1 MVEHSTSILS
11 KYQEFSNIFEKRNVN
26 RLSKHQ
32 SYDCPID
39 IQDGACPPFGLIYRL
54 SEPEFDTLHAYINE
68 NLMKGFIHH
77 SKSTVGA
84 PIPFVKQKGNDPQ
97 SLPTTFYSKAFGSPL
112 ARTSVLDNWST
123 RGLQPSAYPFER
135 RMEDDVQNP
144 IRVVW
149 VVCHAIWA
157 NQRPCHI
164 PTQDEW

>member
-1 MVEHSTSILS
+1 MGKANNNFKVVHVIGTSPGQVKLEDDHPAQATTMVEHSTSILS

-54 SEPEFDTLHAYINE
+54 SEPELDTLHAYINE

-112 ARTSVLDNWST
+112 ARTSVLDN
-123 RGLQPSAYPFER
+123 
-135 RMEDDVQNP
+135 
-144 IRVVW
+144 
-149 VVCHAIWA
+149 
-157 NQRPCHI
+157 
-164 PTQDEW
+164 